1 MNLSKEIAGMILDML
16 SDSGTTEI
24 RRNDLAEQLGCVPS
38 QINYVISS
46 RFTPE
51 HGYIVESRRGGGG
64 YIKITRATYDLS
76 TLKMHLIN
84 SIGNNI
90 DERSCRAHIV
100 NLHDRGLLEDKE
112 AAVMLAA
119 TGRAVPCETPADK
132 SYHDVPHELR
142 DKLRA
147 NIFKQMLISSMK

>member
-24 RRNDLAEQLGCVPS
+24 RRNDLAAQLGCVPS

-64 YIKITRATYDLS
+64 YIKT
-76 TLKMHLIN
+76 MCQHV
-84 SIGNNI
+84 SIQNQI
-90 DERSCRAHIV
+90 
-100 NLHDRGLLEDKE
+100 LDRTD
-112 AAVMLAA
+112 
-119 TGRAVPCETPADK
+119 
-132 SYHDVPHELR
+132 S
-142 DKLRA
+142 
-147 NIFKQMLISSMK
+147 

>member
-1 MNLSKEIAGMILDML
+1 MSLSKEIAEMIVELL

-24 RRNDLAEQLGCVPS
+24 RRNDLAEQFGCVPS
-38 QINYVISS
+38 QINYVLAS

-64 YIKITRATYDLS
+64 YIKITRASYNLD

-84 SIGNNI
+84 SIGEKI
-90 DERSCRAHIV
+90 DEKTCRAHLL
-100 NLHDRGLLEDKE
+100 NLHDRGLLSEQQ
-112 AAVMLAA
+112 VVLMLAA
-119 TGRAVPCETPADK
+119 TAGYTYRDIQP
-132 SYHDVPHELR
+132 ELR

-147 NIFKQMLISSMK
+147 SVLKQMLISTMK

>member
-119 TGRAVPCETPADK
+119 TADK

-147 NIFKQMLISSMK
+147 NTFKQMLISSMK